1 MDDSYAENKIRL
13 RAPEPEDLEL
23 LYTWEN
29 DQNIWQVSNTLV
41 PFSRHILKKYL
52 DNAHLDIYQAKQ
64 LRLMI
69 DRGIGDDR
77 QETVGAID
85 LFDFDPF
92 HLRAGVGILIYNDKN
107 KNQGLA
113 TAALKELIS
122 YAFSSLQLHQLYCN
136 VASDNQAS
144 IRVFRKV
151 GFEIVG
157 TKKEWLKRPDGYTD
171 EVLMQLITHNTMI
184 NS

>member
-1 MDDSYAENKIRL
+1 MGREDNEAAIIL
-13 RAPEPEDLEL
+13 RALEPEDVEL

-29 DQNIWQVSNTLV
+29 DHLIWQVSNTLI
-41 PFSRHILKKYL
+41 PFSRHILKKYI
-52 DNAHLDIYQAKQ
+52 DNAHQDIYQAKQ

-69 DRGIGDDR
+69 DRKTRDGR

-92 HLRAGVGILIYNDKN
+92 HLRAGVGILIYGEENR
-107 KNQGLA
+107 NQGLA
-113 TAALKELIS
+113 TAALKELIL
-122 YAFSSLQLHQLYCN
+122 YVFSTLQLHQLYCN
-136 VASDNQAS
+136 ISSDNQTS
-144 IRVFRKV
+144 MKLFRRA

-157 TKKEWLKRPDGYTD
+157 TKKEWLKRPDGFTD
-171 EVLMQLITHNTMI
+171 EVLLQLITRNNMI